1 MLLNLQ
7 VRDFALID
15 AISVDFA
22 VGLTVLTGE
31 TGAGKSILVD
41 AIALLL
47 GDKGHAEDIRH
58 GAEQAEI
65 SAEYGLSPEHPARQW
80 LREQEIADEDI
91 CLLRRIIQR
100 NGRSRAFING
110 RSVTNGQLKEFGE
123 TLVELLGQHAHQSLL
138 QPERQLFLL
147 DRFAGVETALSA
159 VADRYR
165 QWRQAAQRC
174 AALQEQQGKQ
184 HEQEDWQRFL
194 LTELEAADL
203 QADEW
208 ENLRGEEQRLGA
220 VEKLRENILAAL
232 ARLDGED
239 TAAGRALAEAQRHV
253 SAARVHDPRLA
264 DCDELLNSALIQTE
278 EAITSLRAYAT
289 NLEADPER
297 LESIAQRL
305 QLLQD
310 LQRKHHCDIAG
321 LLTKLATLRQE
332 LLAREDLDATR
343 SAAEHELAQAR
354 AAYRGDCAILSSAR
368 QQQQDALA
376 QAVVA
381 QIQQLGMPHAAIELR
396 LDSHPE
402 TEKQWRDTGWD
413 QVEIW
418 ITANPGHPAQPL
430 AKVASGGELSRIG
443 LALQVILAA
452 PERIDTL
459 IFDEVDVG
467 IGGAVAERVG
477 RLLRRLGA
485 RQQVL
490 CVTHLAQVAAQGHQH
505 LRVEKQVMNGQT
517 LSAVRTLNRT
527 ERQQEIARMLGGIEI
542 SDAVTQAAAALLA
555 STEL

>member
-253 SAARVHDPRLA
+253 SAARAHDPRLA
-264 DCDELLNSALIQTE
+264 DCDELLTSALIQTE

-354 AAYRGDCAILSSAR
+354 AAYLGDCAILSSAR

>member
-15 AISVDFA
+15 AVSVDFA
-22 VGLTVLTGE
+22 AGLTVLTGE

-58 GAEQAEI
+58 DAEQAEI
-65 SAEYGLSPEHPARQW
+65 SAEYGLGPEHPARQW
-80 LREQEIADEDI
+80 LREQEIEDEDV

-147 DRFAGVETALSA
+147 DRFAGLESTLST

-174 AALQEQQGKQ
+174 AALQEQQGRQ

-194 LTELEAADL
+194 LAELEAADL
-203 QADEW
+203 QTDEW
-208 ENLRGEEQRLGA
+208 EDLRAEEQRLGA
-220 VEKLRENILAAL
+220 VDKLRENILTAL

-239 TAAGRALAEAQRHV
+239 TAAGRSLAEAQRHV
-253 SAARVHDPRLA
+253 SAARAHDPRLA
-264 DCDELLNSALIQTE
+264 ECDELLNSALIQTE
-278 EAITSLRAYAT
+278 EAITGLRAYAT
-289 NLEADPER
+289 DLEADPER

-321 LLTKLATLRQE
+321 LLAKLSALRQE
-332 LLAREDLDATR
+332 LQASEDLDAMR

-354 AAYRGDCAILSSAR
+354 AAYVEGCAALSGTR

-396 LDSHPE
+396 LNSHPE
-402 TEKQWRDTGWD
+402 AEKQWRDTGWD

-477 RLLRRLGA
+477 RLLRRLGV

-517 LSAVRTLNRT
+517 LSAVRALNHT

-555 STEL
+555 GAES

>member
-15 AISVDFA
+15 AVSIDFA
-22 VGLTVLTGE
+22 AGLTVLTGE

-65 SAEYGLSPEHPARQW
+65 SAEFGLSPEHPARRW
-80 LREQEIADEDI
+80 LREQEIEDEDV

-147 DRFAGVETALSA
+147 DRFAGLESTLST

-174 AALQEQQGKQ
+174 AALQEQQGRQ

-194 LTELEAADL
+194 LAELEAADL
-203 QADEW
+203 QTDEW
-208 ENLRGEEQRLGA
+208 EDLRAEEQRLGA
-220 VEKLRENILAAL
+220 VDKLRENILTAL

-239 TAAGRALAEAQRHV
+239 TAAGRSLAEAQRHV
-253 SAARVHDPRLA
+253 SAARAHDPRLA
-264 DCDELLNSALIQTE
+264 ECDELLNSALIQTE
-278 EAITSLRAYAT
+278 EAITGLRAYAT
-289 NLEADPER
+289 DLEADPER

-310 LQRKHHCDIAG
+310 LQRKHHCDITG
-321 LLTKLATLRQE
+321 LLAKLSALRQE
-332 LLAREDLDATR
+332 LLVSEDLDAMR

-354 AAYRGDCAILSSAR
+354 AAYVEGCAALSGTR

-396 LDSHPE
+396 LNSHPE
-402 TEKQWRDTGWD
+402 AEKQWRDTGWD

-477 RLLRRLGA
+477 RLLRRLGV

-517 LSAVRTLNRT
+517 LSAVRALNHT

-555 STEL
+555 GAES

>member
-15 AISVDFA
+15 AVSIDFA
-22 VGLTVLTGE
+22 AGLTVLTGE

-65 SAEYGLSPEHPARQW
+65 NAEYGLGPEHPARRW
-80 LREQEIADEDI
+80 LREQEIEDEDV

-110 RSVTNGQLKEFGE
+110 RSVTNNQLREFSE

-147 DRFAGVETALSA
+147 DRFAGLETTLNT
-159 VADRYR
+159 VADRHR
-165 QWRQAAQRC
+165 QWREAAQRC
-174 AALQEQQGKQ
+174 ATLQEQQGRQ

-194 LTELEAADL
+194 LAELEAAGL

-208 ENLRGEEQRLGA
+208 ENLRAEEQRLGA
-220 VEKLRENILAAL
+220 VEKLREDVLAAL

-239 TAAGRALAEAQRHV
+239 SAASRAIAEAQRHV
-253 SAARVHDPRLA
+253 HAARAHDSRLT
-264 DCDELLNSALIQTE
+264 DCDDLLNSAMIQTE
-278 EAITSLRAYAT
+278 EAITGLRAYAT
-289 NLEADPER
+289 DLEADPER

-310 LQRKHHCDIAG
+310 LQRKHHCDMAG
-321 LLTKLATLRQE
+321 LLAKRESLRRE
-332 LLAREDLDATR
+332 LLSSEDLDAAR
-343 SAAEHELAQAR
+343 RAAERDLAQAR
-354 AAYRGDCAILSSAR
+354 AAYVEDCAALSDAR
-368 QQQQDALA
+368 RRQQDALA
-376 QAVVA
+376 QAIIA

-396 LDSHPE
+396 LYSHPE
-402 TEKQWRDTGWD
+402 AEKQWRDTGWD

-430 AKVASGGELSRIG
+430 ARVASGGELSRIG

-505 LRVEKQVMNGQT
+505 LRVEKQIVDGQT
-517 LSAVRTLNRT
+517 FSKVRALSDTDRR
-527 ERQQEIARMLGGIEI
+527 QEIARMLGGIEI
-542 SDAVTQAAAALLA
+542 HDAVTQAAAALLA
-555 STEL
+555 GAES

>member
-147 DRFAGVETALSA
+147 DRFAGLETALST

-208 ENLRGEEQRLGA
+208 ENLRSEEQRLGA

-239 TAAGRALAEAQRHV
+239 TAAGRSLAEAQRHV
-253 SAARVHDPRLA
+253 SAARAHDPRLA

-278 EAITSLRAYAT
+278 EAITSLRVYAT
-289 NLEADPER
+289 DLEADPER

-332 LLAREDLDATR
+332 LLAGEDLDATR

-354 AAYRGDCAILSSAR
+354 AAYVEDCAILSSAR
-368 QQQQDALA
+368 RQQQDALA

-402 TEKQWRDTGWD
+402 AEKQWRDTGWD

>member
-15 AISVDFA
+15 AVSIDFA
-22 VGLTVLTGE
+22 AGLTVLTGE

-65 SAEYGLSPEHPARQW
+65 SAEFGLSPEHPARRW
-80 LREQEIADEDI
+80 LREQEIEDEDV

-110 RSVTNGQLKEFGE
+110 CSVTNGQLREFGE

-147 DRFAGVETALSA
+147 DRFAGLESTLST

-174 AALQEQQGKQ
+174 AALQEQQGRQ

-194 LTELEAADL
+194 LAELEAADL
-203 QADEW
+203 QIDEW
-208 ENLRGEEQRLGA
+208 EDLRAEEQRLGA
-220 VEKLRENILAAL
+220 VDKLRENILTAL

-239 TAAGRALAEAQRHV
+239 TAAGRSLAEAQRHV
-253 SAARVHDPRLA
+253 SAARAHDPRLA
-264 DCDELLNSALIQTE
+264 ECDELLNSALIQTE
-278 EAITSLRAYAT
+278 EAITGLRAYAT
-289 NLEADPER
+289 DLEADPER

-321 LLTKLATLRQE
+321 LLAKLSALRQE
-332 LLAREDLDATR
+332 LLASEDLDAMR

-354 AAYRGDCAILSSAR
+354 AAYVEGCAALSGAR

-396 LDSHPE
+396 LNSHPE
-402 TEKQWRDTGWD
+402 AEKQWRDTGWD

-477 RLLRRLGA
+477 RLLRRLGV

-517 LSAVRTLNRT
+517 LSAVRALNHT

-555 STEL
+555 GAES

>member
-15 AISVDFA
+15 AVSIDFA
-22 VGLTVLTGE
+22 AGLTVLTGE

-65 SAEYGLSPEHPARQW
+65 SAEFGLSPEHPARRW
-80 LREQEIADEDI
+80 LREQEIEDEDV

-110 RSVTNGQLKEFGE
+110 CSVTNGQLREFGE

-147 DRFAGVETALSA
+147 DRFAGLETTLSA

-174 AALQEQQGKQ
+174 AALQEQQGRQ

-194 LTELEAADL
+194 LAELEAADL

-208 ENLRGEEQRLGA
+208 EDLRAEEQRLGA
-220 VEKLRENILAAL
+220 VDKLRENILTAL

-239 TAAGRALAEAQRHV
+239 TAAGRSLAEAQRHV
-253 SAARVHDPRLA
+253 SAARAHDPRLA
-264 DCDELLNSALIQTE
+264 ECDELLNSALIQTE
-278 EAITSLRAYAT
+278 EAITGLRAYAT
-289 NLEADPER
+289 DLEADPER

-321 LLTKLATLRQE
+321 LLAKLSALRQE
-332 LLAREDLDATR
+332 LLASEDLDAMR

-354 AAYRGDCAILSSAR
+354 AAYVEGCAALSGTR

-396 LDSHPE
+396 LNSHPE
-402 TEKQWRDTGWD
+402 AEKQWRDTGWD

-477 RLLRRLGA
+477 RLLRRLGV

-517 LSAVRTLNRT
+517 LSAVRALNHT

-555 STEL
+555 GAES

>member
-22 VGLTVLTGE
+22 AGLTVLTGE

-110 RSVTNGQLKEFGE
+110 RSVTNGQLKAFGE

-147 DRFAGVETALSA
+147 DRFAGLETALST

-208 ENLRGEEQRLGA
+208 ENLRSEEQRLGS

-239 TAAGRALAEAQRHV
+239 TAAERSLAEAQRHV
-253 SAARVHDPRLA
+253 SAARTHDPRLA
-264 DCDELLNSALIQTE
+264 DCDDLLNSALIQTE

-289 NLEADPER
+289 DLEADPER

-332 LLAREDLDATR
+332 LLASEDLDATR

-354 AAYRGDCAILSSAR
+354 AAYVEDCAILSNAR

-402 TEKQWRDTGWD
+402 AEKQWRDTGWD

>member
-232 ARLDGED
+232 ARLDG
-239 TAAGRALAEAQRHV
+239 
-253 SAARVHDPRLA
+253 
-264 DCDELLNSALIQTE
+264 
-278 EAITSLRAYAT
+278 
-289 NLEADPER
+289 
-297 LESIAQRL
+297 
-305 QLLQD
+305 
-310 LQRKHHCDIAG
+310 
-321 LLTKLATLRQE
+321 
-332 LLAREDLDATR
+332 
-343 SAAEHELAQAR
+343 
-354 AAYRGDCAILSSAR
+354 
-368 QQQQDALA
+368 
-376 QAVVA
+376 
-381 QIQQLGMPHAAIELR
+381 
-396 LDSHPE
+396 
-402 TEKQWRDTGWD
+402 
-413 QVEIW
+413 
-418 ITANPGHPAQPL
+418 
-430 AKVASGGELSRIG
+430 
-443 LALQVILAA
+443 
-452 PERIDTL
+452 
-459 IFDEVDVG
+459 
-467 IGGAVAERVG
+467 
-477 RLLRRLGA
+477 
-485 RQQVL
+485 
-490 CVTHLAQVAAQGHQH
+490 
-505 LRVEKQVMNGQT
+505 
-517 LSAVRTLNRT
+517 
-527 ERQQEIARMLGGIEI
+527 
-542 SDAVTQAAAALLA
+542 
-555 STEL
+555 

>member
-15 AISVDFA
+15 AVSIDFA
-22 VGLTVLTGE
+22 AGLTVLTGE

-65 SAEYGLSPEHPARQW
+65 SAEFGLSPEHPARRW
-80 LREQEIADEDI
+80 LREQEIEDEDV

-147 DRFAGVETALSA
+147 DRFAGLESTLST

-174 AALQEQQGKQ
+174 AALQEQQGRQ

-194 LTELEAADL
+194 LAELEAADL
-203 QADEW
+203 QTDEW
-208 ENLRGEEQRLGA
+208 EDLRAEEQRLGA
-220 VEKLRENILAAL
+220 VDKLRENILTAL

-239 TAAGRALAEAQRHV
+239 TAAGRSLAEAQRHV
-253 SAARVHDPRLA
+253 SAARAHDPRLA
-264 DCDELLNSALIQTE
+264 ECDELLNSALIQTE
-278 EAITSLRAYAT
+278 EAITGLRAYAT
-289 NLEADPER
+289 DLEADPER

-310 LQRKHHCDIAG
+310 LQRKHHCDITG
-321 LLTKLATLRQE
+321 LLAKLSALRQE
-332 LLAREDLDATR
+332 LLASEDLDAMR

-354 AAYRGDCAILSSAR
+354 AAYVEGCAALSGTR

-396 LDSHPE
+396 LNSHPE
-402 TEKQWRDTGWD
+402 AEKQWRDTGWD

-477 RLLRRLGA
+477 RLLRRLGV

-517 LSAVRTLNRT
+517 LSAVRALNHT

-555 STEL
+555 GAES

>member
-15 AISVDFA
+15 AVSVDFA
-22 VGLTVLTGE
+22 AGLTVLTGE

-65 SAEYGLSPEHPARQW
+65 SAEYGLSPEHPARRW
-80 LREQEIADEDI
+80 LREQEIEDEDV

-110 RSVTNGQLKEFGE
+110 RSVTNSQLKEFGE

-147 DRFAGVETALSA
+147 DRFAGLESTLST

-174 AALQEQQGKQ
+174 AALQEQQGRQ

-194 LTELEAADL
+194 LAELEAADL
-203 QADEW
+203 QTDEW
-208 ENLRGEEQRLGA
+208 EDLRAEEQRLGA
-220 VEKLRENILAAL
+220 VDKLRENILTAL

-239 TAAGRALAEAQRHV
+239 TAAGRSLAEAQRHV
-253 SAARVHDPRLA
+253 SAARAHDPRLA
-264 DCDELLNSALIQTE
+264 ECDELLNSALIQTE
-278 EAITSLRAYAT
+278 EAITGLRAYAT
-289 NLEADPER
+289 DLEADPER

-321 LLTKLATLRQE
+321 LLAKLSALRQE
-332 LLAREDLDATR
+332 LLASEDLDAMR

-354 AAYRGDCAILSSAR
+354 AAYVEGCAALSGTR

-396 LDSHPE
+396 LNSHPE
-402 TEKQWRDTGWD
+402 AEKQWRDTGWD

-477 RLLRRLGA
+477 RLLRRLGV

-517 LSAVRTLNRT
+517 LSAVRALNHT

-555 STEL
+555 GAES

>member
-15 AISVDFA
+15 AVSIDFA
-22 VGLTVLTGE
+22 AGLTVLTGE

-65 SAEYGLSPEHPARQW
+65 TAEFGFSPEHPARRW
-80 LREQEIADEDI
+80 LREQEIEDEDV

-147 DRFAGVETALSA
+147 DRFAGLESTLST

-174 AALQEQQGKQ
+174 AALQEQQGRQ

-194 LTELEAADL
+194 LAELEAADL
-203 QADEW
+203 QTDEW
-208 ENLRGEEQRLGA
+208 EDLRAEEQRLGA
-220 VEKLRENILAAL
+220 VDKLRENILTAL

-239 TAAGRALAEAQRHV
+239 TAAGRSLAEAQRHV
-253 SAARVHDPRLA
+253 SAARAHDPRLA
-264 DCDELLNSALIQTE
+264 ECDELLNSALIQTE
-278 EAITSLRAYAT
+278 EAITGLRAYAT
-289 NLEADPER
+289 DLEADPER

-321 LLTKLATLRQE
+321 LLAKLSALRQE
-332 LLAREDLDATR
+332 LQASEDLDAMR

-354 AAYRGDCAILSSAR
+354 AAYVEGCAALSGTR

-396 LDSHPE
+396 LNSHPE
-402 TEKQWRDTGWD
+402 AEKQWRDTGWD

-477 RLLRRLGA
+477 RLLRRLGV

-517 LSAVRTLNRT
+517 LSAVRALNHT

-555 STEL
+555 GAES

>member
-15 AISVDFA
+15 AVSVDFA
-22 VGLTVLTGE
+22 AGLTVLTGE

-80 LREQEIADEDI
+80 LRGQEIEDEDV

-110 RSVTNGQLKEFGE
+110 RSVTNSQLKEFGE

-147 DRFAGVETALSA
+147 DRFAGLEATLSA

-165 QWRQAAQRC
+165 QWRQATQRC
-174 AALQEQQGKQ
+174 AALQEQQGRQ

-194 LTELEAADL
+194 LAELEAADL

-208 ENLRGEEQRLGA
+208 ENLRAEEQRLGA

-239 TAAGRALAEAQRHV
+239 SAAGRAIAEAQRHV
-253 SAARVHDPRLA
+253 SAARAHDPRLA
-264 DCDELLNSALIQTE
+264 DCDELLNSAMIQTE
-278 EAITSLRAYAT
+278 EAITGLRAYAT
-289 NLEADPER
+289 DLEADPER

-310 LQRKHHCDIAG
+310 LQRKHHCDMAG
-321 LLTKLATLRQE
+321 LLARRESLRRE
-332 LLAREDLDATR
+332 LLGNEDLAAAR
-343 SAAEHELAQAR
+343 SAAARELAQAR
-354 AAYRGDCAILSSAR
+354 AVYVEDCAALSGAR
-368 QQQQDALA
+368 QQQQDVLA
-376 QAVVA
+376 QAIIA

-396 LDSHPE
+396 LYSHPE
-402 TEKQWRDTGWD
+402 AEKQWRDTGWD

-452 PERIDTL
+452 PERVDTL

-505 LRVEKQVMNGQT
+505 LRVEKQVINGQT
-517 LSAVRTLNRT
+517 LSAVRALNSAG
-527 ERQQEIARMLGGIEI
+527 RQQEIARMLGGIEI

-555 STEL
+555 GAES

>member
-253 SAARVHDPRLA
+253 SAARAHDPRLA

-321 LLTKLATLRQE
+321 LLTKLVTLRQE
-332 LLAREDLDATR
+332 LLASEDLDAMR

-354 AAYRGDCAILSSAR
+354 AAYVGDCAILSNAR

-402 TEKQWRDTGWD
+402 AEKQWHDTGWD

>member
-253 SAARVHDPRLA
+253 SAARAHDPRLA

>member
-65 SAEYGLSPEHPARQW
+65 NAEYGLSPEHPARQW

-147 DRFAGVETALSA
+147 DRFAGVETTLSA

-174 AALQEQQGKQ
+174 AELQEQQGKQ

-220 VEKLRENILAAL
+220 VEKLRENILAAI

-253 SAARVHDPRLA
+253 SAARAHDPRLA

-332 LLAREDLDATR
+332 LLASEDLDAMR

-354 AAYRGDCAILSSAR
+354 AAYVGDCAILSNAR

-402 TEKQWRDTGWD
+402 AEKQWHDTGWD

>member
-220 VEKLRENILAAL
+220 VEKLRENILAAI

-253 SAARVHDPRLA
+253 SAARAHDPRLA
-264 DCDELLNSALIQTE
+264 DCDELLNSALIQIE

-332 LLAREDLDATR
+332 LLASENLDATR

-354 AAYRGDCAILSSAR
+354 AAYVGDCAILSNAR

-402 TEKQWRDTGWD
+402 AEKQWRDTGWD

>member
-15 AISVDFA
+15 AVSIDFA
-22 VGLTVLTGE
+22 AGLTVLTGE

-65 SAEYGLSPEHPARQW
+65 SAEFGLSPEHPARRW
-80 LREQEIADEDI
+80 LREQEIEDEDV

-110 RSVTNGQLKEFGE
+110 CSVTNGQLREFGE

-147 DRFAGVETALSA
+147 DRFAGLETTLSA

-165 QWRQAAQRC
+165 QWRQATQRC
-174 AALQEQQGKQ
+174 AALQEQQGRQ

-208 ENLRGEEQRLGA
+208 ENLRAEEQRLGA
-220 VEKLRENILAAL
+220 VEKLREDVLAAL

-239 TAAGRALAEAQRHV
+239 SAASRAIAEAQRHV
-253 SAARVHDPRLA
+253 HAARAHDSRLT
-264 DCDELLNSALIQTE
+264 DCDELLNSAMIQTE
-278 EAITSLRAYAT
+278 EAITGLRAYAT
-289 NLEADPER
+289 DLEADPER

-310 LQRKHHCDIAG
+310 LQRKHHCDMAG
-321 LLTKLATLRQE
+321 LLAKRESLRRE
-332 LLAREDLDATR
+332 LLSSEDLDAAR
-343 SAAEHELAQAR
+343 RAAERELVQAR
-354 AAYRGDCAILSSAR
+354 AAYVEDCAVLSDAR
-368 QQQQDALA
+368 QRQQDALA
-376 QAVVA
+376 QAIIA

-396 LDSHPE
+396 LYSHPE
-402 TEKQWRDTGWD
+402 AEKQWRDTGWD

-430 AKVASGGELSRIG
+430 ARVASGGELSRIG

-505 LRVEKQVMNGQT
+505 LRVEKQVVDGQT
-517 LSAVRTLNRT
+517 LSKVRTLGDTDR
-527 ERQQEIARMLGGIEI
+527 RQEIARMLGGIEI
-542 SDAVTQAAAALLA
+542 NDAVTQAAAALLA
-555 STEL
+555 GAES

>member
-1 MLLNLQ
+1 
-7 VRDFALID
+7 
-15 AISVDFA
+15 
-22 VGLTVLTGE
+22 
-31 TGAGKSILVD
+31 
-41 AIALLL
+41 
-47 GDKGHAEDIRH
+47 
-58 GAEQAEI
+58 
-65 SAEYGLSPEHPARQW
+65 
-80 LREQEIADEDI
+80 
-91 CLLRRIIQR
+91 
-100 NGRSRAFING
+100 
-110 RSVTNGQLKEFGE
+110 
-123 TLVELLGQHAHQSLL
+123 
-138 QPERQLFLL
+138 
-147 DRFAGVETALSA
+147 
-159 VADRYR
+159 
-165 QWRQAAQRC
+165 
-174 AALQEQQGKQ
+174 
-184 HEQEDWQRFL
+184 
-194 LTELEAADL
+194 
-203 QADEW
+203 
-208 ENLRGEEQRLGA
+208 
-220 VEKLRENILAAL
+220 
-232 ARLDGED
+232 
-239 TAAGRALAEAQRHV
+239 
-253 SAARVHDPRLA
+253 
-264 DCDELLNSALIQTE
+264 
-278 EAITSLRAYAT
+278 
-289 NLEADPER
+289 
-297 LESIAQRL
+297 
-305 QLLQD
+305 
-310 LQRKHHCDIAG
+310 
-321 LLTKLATLRQE
+321 
-332 LLAREDLDATR
+332 LLASENLDATR

-354 AAYRGDCAILSSAR
+354 AAYVGDCAILSNAR

-402 TEKQWRDTGWD
+402 AEKQWRDTGWD

>member
-15 AISVDFA
+15 AVSVDFA
-22 VGLTVLTGE
+22 AGLTVLTGE

-80 LREQEIADEDI
+80 LREQEIEDEDV

-147 DRFAGVETALSA
+147 DRFAGLESTLST

-174 AALQEQQGKQ
+174 AALQEQQGRQ

-194 LTELEAADL
+194 LAELEAADL
-203 QADEW
+203 QTDEW
-208 ENLRGEEQRLGA
+208 EDLRAEEQRLGA
-220 VEKLRENILAAL
+220 VDKLRENILTAL

-239 TAAGRALAEAQRHV
+239 TAAGRSLAEAQRHV
-253 SAARVHDPRLA
+253 SAARAHDPRLA
-264 DCDELLNSALIQTE
+264 ECDELLNSALIQTE
-278 EAITSLRAYAT
+278 EAITGLRAYAT
-289 NLEADPER
+289 DLEADPER

-321 LLTKLATLRQE
+321 LLAKLSALRQE
-332 LLAREDLDATR
+332 LLASEDLDAMR

-354 AAYRGDCAILSSAR
+354 AAYVEGCAALSGAR

-396 LDSHPE
+396 LNSHPE
-402 TEKQWRDTGWD
+402 AEKQWRDTGWD

-477 RLLRRLGA
+477 RLLRRLGV

-517 LSAVRTLNRT
+517 LSAVRALNHT

-555 STEL
+555 GAES

>member
-220 VEKLRENILAAL
+220 VEKLRENILAAI

-253 SAARVHDPRLA
+253 SAARAHDPRLA

-332 LLAREDLDATR
+332 LLASEDLDAMR

-354 AAYRGDCAILSSAR
+354 AAYVGDCAILSNAR

-402 TEKQWRDTGWD
+402 AEKQWHDTGWD

>member
-15 AISVDFA
+15 TISIDFA
-22 VGLTVLTGE
+22 AGLTVLTGE

-47 GDKGHAEDIRH
+47 GDKGHTEDIRH

-80 LREQEIADEDI
+80 LREQEIEDEDI

-110 RSVTNGQLKEFGE
+110 RSVTNGQLKEFSE
-123 TLVELLGQHAHQSLL
+123 TLVELLGQHAHQNLL

-147 DRFAGVETALSA
+147 DRFAGLETTLNT
-159 VADRYR
+159 VADRHR
-165 QWRQAAQRC
+165 QWRQAVQRY

-194 LTELEAADL
+194 LSELEAAGL

-208 ENLRGEEQRLGA
+208 ENLRAEEQRLGA
-220 VEKLRENILAAL
+220 VEKLRDNVLAAL
-232 ARLDGED
+232 TRLDGED
-239 TAAGRALAEAQRHV
+239 TAADRAIAEAQRHV
-253 SAARVHDPRLA
+253 SAARAHDPRLA
-264 DCDELLNSALIQTE
+264 DCDELLNSALIQIE
-278 EAITSLRAYAT
+278 EAITSLRAYVT
-289 NLEADPER
+289 ELEADPER
-297 LESIAQRL
+297 LESIARRL
-305 QLLQD
+305 QDLQD
-310 LQRKHHCDIAG
+310 LQRKHHCDMAG
-321 LLTKLATLRQE
+321 LLAKLTSLRQE
-332 LLAREDLDATR
+332 LLGSENLAAARD
-343 SAAEHELAQAR
+343 AAEHELAKAR
-354 AAYRGDCAILSSAR
+354 TAYVEDCAILSNAR

-381 QIQQLGMPHAAIELR
+381 QIQQLGMPHATIELR
-396 LDSHPE
+396 LYSHPE
-402 TEKQWRDTGWD
+402 AEKQWRDTGWD

-485 RQQVL
+485 CQQVL

-505 LRVEKQVMNGQT
+505 LRAEKQVINGQT
-517 LSAVRTLNRT
+517 LSEVRALNGT

-542 SDAVTQAAAALLA
+542 SDAVTQAAAVLLA
-555 STEL
+555 STQS

>member
-253 SAARVHDPRLA
+253 SAARAHDPRLA

-332 LLAREDLDATR
+332 LLASEDLDAMR

-354 AAYRGDCAILSSAR
+354 AAYVGDCAILSNAR

-402 TEKQWRDTGWD
+402 AEKQWHDTGWD

>member
-15 AISVDFA
+15 TISIDFA
-22 VGLTVLTGE
+22 AGLTVLTGE

-47 GDKGHAEDIRH
+47 GDKGHTEDIRH

-80 LREQEIADEDI
+80 LREQEIEDEDI

-110 RSVTNGQLKEFGE
+110 RSVTNGQLKEFSE
-123 TLVELLGQHAHQSLL
+123 TLVELLGQHAHQNLL

-147 DRFAGVETALSA
+147 DRFAGLETTLNT
-159 VADRYR
+159 VADRHR
-165 QWRQAAQRC
+165 QWRQAAQRY

-194 LTELEAADL
+194 LSELEAAGL

-208 ENLRGEEQRLGA
+208 ENLRAEEQRLGA
-220 VEKLRENILAAL
+220 VEKLRDNVLAAL
-232 ARLDGED
+232 TRLDGED
-239 TAAGRALAEAQRHV
+239 TAADRAIAEAQRHV
-253 SAARVHDPRLA
+253 SAARAHDPRLA
-264 DCDELLNSALIQTE
+264 DCDELLNSALIQIE
-278 EAITSLRAYAT
+278 EAITSLRAYVT
-289 NLEADPER
+289 ELEADPER
-297 LESIAQRL
+297 LESIARRL
-305 QLLQD
+305 QDLQD
-310 LQRKHHCDIAG
+310 LQRKHHCDMAG
-321 LLTKLATLRQE
+321 LLAKLTSLRQE
-332 LLAREDLDATR
+332 LLGSENLAAARDT
-343 SAAEHELAQAR
+343 AEHELAKAR
-354 AAYRGDCAILSSAR
+354 TAYVEDCAILSNAR

-381 QIQQLGMPHAAIELR
+381 QIQQLGMPHATIELR
-396 LDSHPE
+396 LYSHPE
-402 TEKQWRDTGWD
+402 AEKQWRDTGWD

-505 LRVEKQVMNGQT
+505 LRAEKQVINGQT
-517 LSAVRTLNRT
+517 LSEVRTLNGT

-542 SDAVTQAAAALLA
+542 SDAVTQAAAVLLA
-555 STEL
+555 STQS

>member
-15 AISVDFA
+15 TISIDFA
-22 VGLTVLTGE
+22 AGLTVLTGE

-47 GDKGHAEDIRH
+47 GDKGHTEDIRH

-80 LREQEIADEDI
+80 LREQEIEDEDI

-110 RSVTNGQLKEFGE
+110 RSVTNGQLKEFSE
-123 TLVELLGQHAHQSLL
+123 TLVELLGQHAHQNLL

-147 DRFAGVETALSA
+147 DRFAGLETTLNT
-159 VADRYR
+159 VADRHR
-165 QWRQAAQRC
+165 QWRQAAQRY

-194 LTELEAADL
+194 LSELEAAGL

-208 ENLRGEEQRLGA
+208 ENLRAEEQRLGA
-220 VEKLRENILAAL
+220 VEKLRDNVLAAL
-232 ARLDGED
+232 TRLDGED
-239 TAAGRALAEAQRHV
+239 AAADRAIAEAQRHV
-253 SAARVHDPRLA
+253 SAARAHDPRLA
-264 DCDELLNSALIQTE
+264 DCDELLNSALIQIE
-278 EAITSLRAYAT
+278 EAITSLRAYVT
-289 NLEADPER
+289 ELEADPER
-297 LESIAQRL
+297 LESIARRL
-305 QLLQD
+305 QDLQD
-310 LQRKHHCDIAG
+310 LQRKHHCDMAG
-321 LLTKLATLRQE
+321 LLAKLTSLRQE
-332 LLAREDLDATR
+332 LLGSENLAAARDT
-343 SAAEHELAQAR
+343 AEHELAKAR
-354 AAYRGDCAILSSAR
+354 TAYIEDCAILSNAR

-381 QIQQLGMPHAAIELR
+381 QIQQLGMPHATIELR
-396 LDSHPE
+396 LYSHPE
-402 TEKQWRDTGWD
+402 AEKQWRDTGWD

-505 LRVEKQVMNGQT
+505 LRAEKQVINGQT
-517 LSAVRTLNRT
+517 LSEVRTLNGT

-542 SDAVTQAAAALLA
+542 SDAVTQAAAVLLA
-555 STEL
+555 STQS

>member
-15 AISVDFA
+15 TISIDFA
-22 VGLTVLTGE
+22 AGLTVLTGE

-47 GDKGHAEDIRH
+47 GDKGHTEDIRH

-80 LREQEIADEDI
+80 LREQEIEDEDI

-110 RSVTNGQLKEFGE
+110 RSVTNGQLKEFSE
-123 TLVELLGQHAHQSLL
+123 TLVELLGQHAHQNLL

-147 DRFAGVETALSA
+147 DRFAGLETTLNT
-159 VADRYR
+159 VADRHR
-165 QWRQAAQRC
+165 QWRQAAQRY

-194 LTELEAADL
+194 LSELEAAGL

-208 ENLRGEEQRLGA
+208 ENLRAEEQRLGA
-220 VEKLRENILAAL
+220 VEKLRDNVLAAL
-232 ARLDGED
+232 TRLDGED
-239 TAAGRALAEAQRHV
+239 TAADRAIAEAQRHV
-253 SAARVHDPRLA
+253 SAARAHDPRLA
-264 DCDELLNSALIQTE
+264 DCDELLNSALIQIE
-278 EAITSLRAYAT
+278 EAITSLRAYVT
-289 NLEADPER
+289 ELEADPER
-297 LESIAQRL
+297 LESIARRL
-305 QLLQD
+305 QDLQD
-310 LQRKHHCDIAG
+310 LQRKHHCDMAG
-321 LLTKLATLRQE
+321 LLAKLTSLRQE
-332 LLAREDLDATR
+332 LLGSENLAAARD
-343 SAAEHELAQAR
+343 AAEHELAKACT
-354 AAYRGDCAILSSAR
+354 AYVEDCAILSNAR

-381 QIQQLGMPHAAIELR
+381 QIQQLGMPHATIELR
-396 LDSHPE
+396 LYSHPE
-402 TEKQWRDTGWD
+402 AEKQWRDTGWD

-505 LRVEKQVMNGQT
+505 LRAEKQVINGQT
-517 LSAVRTLNRT
+517 LSEVRTLNGT

-542 SDAVTQAAAALLA
+542 SDAVTQAAAVLLA
-555 STEL
+555 STQS